1 MLPCRNGSHLYTGRQ
16 TCLSQRPGSGT
27 SERCNSGSTDPA
39 KLKVSGDF
47 MSLYQAYL
55 EQIEGRKEQG
65 LKPKPIDDGSL
76 VAELIAQIK
85 DADHAHRAD
94 SLNFLIYNTLPG
106 TTSAAGV
113 KAAFLKEI
121 ILGEAV
127 VAEITP
133 AFAFELL
140 SHMKGGPS
148 VEVLLDLALGDDAAI
163 ASDAAE
169 ILKTQVFLYEAD
181 TNRLKA
187 AFEAGSAIAR
197 DIIESYA
204 EAEFFTKLPEI
215 EDEIK
220 VVTYIAAEGDISTD
234 LLSPGNQ
241 AHSRSDRELHGKC
254 MISEQAQDEIRKLQ
268 AQHPDKQ
275 VMLIAEKGTMGVGSS
290 RMSGVN
296 NVALWTG
303 RQASP
308 YVPFVNVAPI
318 VAGTNG
324 ISPIFLTT
332 VGVTGGIGIDLKNW
346 VKKLDADGN
355 PILNN
360 DDNPILEQKYSV
372 ETGTIL
378 TINTKDKMLL
388 DEDGGEALVD
398 VSSSFTPQKLEFM
411 KAGGSYAI
419 VFGKMLQTF
428 ACETLGVELKSAY
441 APSKEVS
448 VEGQGLTAVEKI
460 FNANAVGVAPGT
472 VLHAGSDARVR
483 VNIVGSQDTTGLMT
497 AQELEAMA
505 ATVISPTVDGAYQSG
520 CHTASVWDIKAQENT
535 PRLMKFMH
543 DFGLITG
550 RDPKDVYHPMTDVI
564 HKVLNDITVDDWAII
579 IGGDSHTRMS
589 KGVAFG
595 ADSGTVALALAT
607 GEATMPIP
615 ESVKVTFKG
624 SMADHMDFRDV
635 VHATQTQMLK
645 QFGDNVFQGRIIEV
659 HIGTLLADQAFTF
672 TDWTAEMKA
681 KASICISEDATL
693 IESLEIA
700 KHRIQIMIDKGM
712 ENDNRMLQGLIDI
725 ADQRIAQIRSG
736 EKPALAPDANASY
749 FAEVVV
755 DLDQIVEPMI
765 ADPDVNNADVS
776 KRYTHDTIR
785 PISFYGADKK
795 VDLGFV
801 GSCMVHKGDVKIVAQ
816 MLRNLEKSSGKVE
829 FNAPLVVAAPTY
841 NIIDELKAEGDWDI
855 LQKYSGFEFDDSKP
869 KTSARTEYENILYLE
884 RPGCNLCMG
893 NQEKA
898 AKGDTVLAT
907 STRLFKGR
915 VVEDAGDKKGESLL
929 ASTPVVVLSAILGRT
944 PTLDEY
950 KTAVDGIDLT
960 KFAPPLAKPG
970 TTQSAHF

>member
-1 MLPCRNGSHLYTGRQ
+1 
-16 TCLSQRPGSGT
+16 
-27 SERCNSGSTDPA
+27 
-39 KLKVSGDF
+39 
-47 MSLYQAYL
+47 MSLYDTYL
-55 EQIEGRKEQG
+55 EEIENRKQQG
-65 LKPKPIDDGSL
+65 LAPKPIDDGGL
-76 VAELIAQIK
+76 VTELVAQIK
-85 DADHAHRAD
+85 DAGNAHRAA
-94 SLNFLIYNTLPG
+94 SLDFLIYNTLPG
-106 TTSAAGV
+106 TTSAAGA
-113 KAAFLKEI
+113 KAGFLKEI

-127 VAEITP
+127 VAEISP

-148 VEVLLDLALGDDAAI
+148 VAVLLDLALGDDAAI
-163 ASDAAE
+163 AADAAE
-169 ILKTQVFLYEAD
+169 VLKTQVFLYEAD
-181 TNRLKA
+181 KDRLKTA
-187 AFEAGSAIAR
+187 LDAGNAVAR
-197 DIIESYA
+197 DILESYSD
-204 EAEFFTKLPEI
+204 AEFFTRLPEI
-215 EDEIK
+215 DEEIE

-254 MISEQAQDEIRKLQ
+254 MISERAQQEINALKLQ
-268 AQHPDKQ
+268 HPGKQ

-303 RQASP
+303 KQASK
-308 YVPFVNVAPI
+308 YVPFVNIAPI

-324 ISPIFLTT
+324 ISPIFQTT

-360 DDNPILEQKYSV
+360 DENPVLEQTYSV
-372 ETGTIL
+372 ETGTVL
-378 TINTKDKMLL
+378 KINTKDKKLL
-388 DEDGGEALVD
+388 NEGGDEELVD
-398 VSSSFTPQKLEFM
+398 VASSFTPQKMEFIR
-411 KAGGSYAI
+411 AGGSYAI

-428 ACETLGVELKSAY
+428 ACETLGIPLKSAF

-472 VLHAGSDARVR
+472 TLHAGSDARVR

-505 ATVISPTVDGAYQSG
+505 ATVISPKVDGAYQSG
-520 CHTASVWDIKAQENT
+520 CHTASVWDFKAAENT

-550 RDPKDVYHPMTDVI
+550 RDPKDQYHPMTDVI
-564 HKVLNDITVDDWAII
+564 HKVLNDITVDDWSII

-615 ESVKVTFKG
+615 ESVKVTFTG
-624 SMADHMDFRDV
+624 TMADHMDFRDV
-635 VHATQTQMLK
+635 VHATQSQMLK

-712 ENDNRMLQGLIDI
+712 ENDDQMLHRLIGI
-725 ADQRIAQIRSG
+725 ADTRIAQIKSG
-736 EKPALAPDANASY
+736 DKPALAPDANARY
-749 FAEVVV
+749 AAEVVV
-755 DLDQIVEPMI
+755 DLDLIDEPMI
-765 ADPDVNNADVS
+765 ADPDVTNADIS

-816 MLRNLEKSSGKVE
+816 MLRNLEKSAGSVAFK
-829 FNAPLVVAAPTY
+829 APLVVAAPTY
-841 NIIDELKAEGDWDI
+841 NIIDELKDEGDWDI
-855 LQKYSGFEFDDSKP
+855 LQKYSGFEFDDAKP
-869 KTSARTEYENILYLE
+869 KTEARTEYENILYLE

-915 VVEDAGDKKGESLL
+915 VVEDSAEKAGESLL

-950 KTAVDGIDLT
+950 KAAVEGIDLT
-960 KFAPPLAKPG
+960 KFAPPLARPG
-970 TTQSAHF
+970 TTNSAHF